1 MVEVVVVYNVDENKV
16 VDVFSSYINALKW
29 GLRYIIS
36 GKCGDLEL
44 SDFGI
49 AVPFDQIDW
58 TNGDIQKAVDF
69 GMADEYLS
77 VTIHIVRHD

>member
-1 MVEVVVVYNVDENKV
+1 MTKVAVVYNVDTNEV

-29 GLRYIIS
+29 GLRYITS

-49 AVPFDQIDW
+49 DIPFDQIDW
-58 TNGDIQKAVDF
+58 TSEKLQKAVDF
-69 GMADEYLS
+69 SMAEEYLS
-77 VTIHIVRHD
+77 VTMHTVRDE